1 MNSWSKTASAEK
13 SGAAL
18 PTSGAAD
25 AVVVV
30 ARRAE
35 DFVAT
40 DDANR
45 ALTGALDESVA
56 RRADAADER
65 AETRAVIVEEAMQAI
80 SRTLISCE

>member
-25 AVVVV
+25 ADVVV
-30 ARRAE
+30 ARRAD
-35 DFVAT
+35 DFAT
-40 DDANR
+40 DDAR
-45 ALTGALDESVA
+45 SARTGALDESVA
-56 RRADAADER
+56 RRADAADAR